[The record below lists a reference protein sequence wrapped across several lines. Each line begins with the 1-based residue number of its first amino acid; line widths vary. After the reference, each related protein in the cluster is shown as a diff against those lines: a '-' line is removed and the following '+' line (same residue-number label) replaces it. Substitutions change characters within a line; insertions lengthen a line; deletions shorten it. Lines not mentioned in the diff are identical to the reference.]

1 MNHRPSP
8 AGRASPEELLARVAD
23 HDLGAM
29 SELYDRFSPTLFGM
43 LVRMLGDRESAEEV
57 LEETFV
63 RMMSEARRIA
73 RAGGSAA
80 VALAL
85 VARSRALERRRSIPR
100 SGTERR
106 SSGGFDRRMFLYLP
120 KAEDVTL
127 LEDRRELLKKVLGQ
141 LPTAQREALEN
152 FVLEGQ
158 SETEIAAKVNEP
170 PARVRAGLIASLGF
184 LRHRVGAVM
193 RTWTAAI

>member
-1 MNHRPSP
+1 MNQRSSP
-8 AGRASPEELLARVAD
+8 PERANPEELLARVAD

-29 SELYDRFSPTLFGM
+29 SELYDRFSPKLFGM
-43 LVRMLGDRESAEEV
+43 LVRMLGDRESAEQV

-63 RMMSEARRIA
+63 RMMSEARRIT

-85 VARSRALERRRSIPR
+85 VGRARALERRRSISR

-106 SSGGFDRRMFLYLP
+106 SGGGFDRQVFSYLP
-120 KAEDVTL
+120 KAEEVAL
-127 LEDRRELLKKVLGQ
+127 LEERRELLKKVLGQ
-141 LPTAQREALEN
+141 LPEAQREALEKL
-152 FVLEGQ
+152 VVEGR
-158 SETEIAAKVNEP
+158 SETEIAAQLNEP

>member
-1 MNHRPSP
+1 MNQRSSP
-8 AGRASPEELLARVAD
+8 PERANPEELLARVAD

-29 SELYDRFSPTLFGM
+29 SELYDRFSPKLFGM
-43 LVRMLGDRESAEEV
+43 LVRMLGDRESAEQV

-63 RMMSEARRIA
+63 RMMSEARRIT

-85 VARSRALERRRSIPR
+85 VGRARALERRRSISR
-100 SGTERR
+100 SG
-106 SSGGFDRRMFLYLP
+106 GGFDRQVFSYLP
-120 KAEDVTL
+120 KAEEVAL
-127 LEDRRELLKKVLGQ
+127 LEERRELLKKVLGQ
-141 LPTAQREALEN
+141 LPEAQRDALEKL
-152 FVLEGQ
+152 VVEGR
-158 SETEIAAKVNEP
+158 SETEIATQLNEP

>member
-1 MNHRPSP
+1 MNQRPSP
-8 AGRASPEELLARVAD
+8 PGRASPEELLARVAD
-23 HDLGAM
+23 HNLGAM

-43 LVRMLGDRESAEEV
+43 LVRMLGDRESAEQV

-63 RMMSEARRIA
+63 RMRSEARRIT

-85 VARSRALERRRSIPR
+85 VGRARALERRRSISR
-100 SGTERR
+100 SG
-106 SSGGFDRRMFLYLP
+106 GGFDRQVFSYLP
-120 KAEDVTL
+120 KAEEVAL
-127 LEDRRELLKKVLGQ
+127 LEERRELLKKVLGQ
-141 LPTAQREALEN
+141 LPEAQREALEKL
-152 FVLEGQ
+152 VVEGR
-158 SETEIAAKVNEP
+158 SETEIAAKLNEP